1 MSARC
6 INARRG
12 TSPRRNREVVI
23 TTLLM
28 LSVAGA
34 GAAAQQQDIA
44 PELLARMAKEKE
56 ARRACKIETCTA
68 FAKPAT
74 GTPITCDVTH
84 TITQQEILARIMGGS
99 YVWGYGHVQ
108 CNVRVSLDRALIV
121 KAMTRAKETIALP
134 EHTLICDVDD
144 KDYVKG
150 KAFSVKVM
158 VTPVVTFEERR
169 AKSAALEGVKA
180 EGSTIALVAVA
191 SLMAFDKASGVLSR
205 AVVAEINKFLFERCK
220 DEGVEIPR
228 N

>member
-12 TSPRRNREVVI
+12 TSPSRKRELVI
-23 TTLLM
+23 ATLLV

-34 GAAAQQQDIA
+34 EAAAQQPDIA
-44 PELLARMAKEKE
+44 PELLARMAREKE
-56 ARRACKIETCTA
+56 ARRACKIETCAA

-74 GTPITCDVTH
+74 GTPITCDVTQ

-108 CNVRVSLDRALIV
+108 CKVRVSLDRGLIV
-121 KAMTRAKETIALP
+121 KAMTEAKGTITLP

-144 KDYVKG
+144 KDYAKG
-150 KAFSVKVM
+150 KAFSAKVT

-169 AKSAALEGVKA
+169 AKSAALEAVKA
-180 EGSTIALVAVA
+180 EGSAIASAAVA

-205 AVVAEINKFLFERCK
+205 AVVVEINKFLFERCK
-220 DEGVEIPR
+220 DEGIEMPR
-228 N
+228 K